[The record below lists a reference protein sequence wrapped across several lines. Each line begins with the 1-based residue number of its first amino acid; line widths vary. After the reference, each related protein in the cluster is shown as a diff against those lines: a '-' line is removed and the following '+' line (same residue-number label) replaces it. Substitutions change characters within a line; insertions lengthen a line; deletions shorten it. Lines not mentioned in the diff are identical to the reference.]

1 MIWSVMWS
9 DKSKKQLSKIDK
21 KTASRIIDR
30 VEDIKKDPFTAVSR
44 LSGSQFFRL
53 RVGDYRVILDLQ
65 QGKLII
71 FVIETDNR
79 KRIYKS
85 QISMK

>member
-1 MIWSVMWS
+1 MTWSVMWS
-9 DKSKKQLSKIDK
+9 NKSKKQLSKIDK
-21 KTASRIIDR
+21 KIASRIVDR
-30 VEDIKKDPFTAVSR
+30 VEDIKEDPFTAVSR

-53 RVGDYRVILDLQ
+53 RIGDYRAILDLQ

-79 KRIYKS
+79 KRIYK
-85 QISMK
+85 

>member
-1 MIWSVMWS
+1 MAWSVMWS
-9 DKSKKQLSKIDK
+9 DKSKKQLIKIDK
-21 KTASRIIDR
+21 KIASRIIDR
-30 VEDIKKDPFTAVSR
+30 VEDIKVDPFTAVSR

-53 RVGDYRVILDLQ
+53 RVGNYRVILDLQ

-79 KRIYKS
+79 KRIYK
-85 QISMK
+85 